1 MNSRTTTSWFLGLA
15 AAFILI
21 LPAAFLYIKNSS
33 PQHSSQTEPFNTVA
47 AYLKNAYARD
57 FKKAYRYISLGD
69 RQLKSERVYVRE
81 KGSFN
86 GFPLAVTR
94 KLSEFI
100 ELRPLEASREQDGHM
115 RVKVEA
121 KYPDAN
127 SLSVILL
134 DWDEERL
141 NALPS
146 SMQRDILSTLD
157 QMNRAGEIKTI
168 EGEEEFTLVKEGTS
182 WRVYLDWAAGIRVS
196 YDAIVPPTESIEAVP
211 VNKSTTIRPS
221 ELFTIAYRVKNR
233 TAQTISTRIT
243 HRIEPDDVS
252 QHLDIIDCALLLP
265 VELRPGEESEFS
277 TTYMVRGDLPEGTK
291 ELNVTYDFQVTH

>member
-1 MNSRTTTSWFLGLA
+1 MNPRLTRWLVGLA
-15 AAFILI
+15 AGLILI
-21 LPAAFLYIKNSS
+21 LPAAFLYSRNSS
-33 PQHSSQTEPFNTVA
+33 PQQSAQTEPFNTVQA
-47 AYLKNAYARD
+47 FLKNSYARD
-57 FKKAYRYISLGD
+57 FKKAYRYISAGD
-69 RQLKSERVYVRE
+69 RQLKAERVYVRE
-81 KGSFN
+81 KGSFS

-94 KLSEFI
+94 KLAEFI
-100 ELRPLEASREQDGHM
+100 ELQPLESSRQRDDRV
-115 RVKVEA
+115 RVKVAA

-127 SLSVILL
+127 SLSAILL

-157 QMNRAGEIKTI
+157 RMHRAGEIKTI
-168 EGEEEFTLVKEGTS
+168 QGEEEFNLVKEGTH

-196 YDAIVPPTESIEAVP
+196 YNAIVPPTDSIEAVP

-243 HRIEPDDVS
+243 HLIEPKELS
-252 QHLDIIDCALLLP
+252 HHLEIIDCALLLP
-265 VELRPGEESEFS
+265 VELRPGEESEFY
-277 TTYMVRGDLPEGTK
+277 TTYIVDGDLPEGVK
-291 ELNVTYDFQVTH
+291 ELNVTYEFQVAH

>member
-1 MNSRTTTSWFLGLA
+1 MASWFLGLV

-21 LPAAFLYIKNSS
+21 LPAAFLYNSS
-33 PQHSSQTEPFNTVA
+33 AQQTAQTAPFNTVE
-47 AYLKNAYARD
+47 AYLRNAYARD

-69 RQLKSERVYVRE
+69 RQLKAESVYVRE
-81 KGSFN
+81 KGSFS

-100 ELRPLEASREQDGHM
+100 ELRPLAAVREQDGRM
-115 RVKVEA
+115 RVKLGA

-127 SLSVILL
+127 SLSTILL

-146 SMQRDILSTLD
+146 STQRDILSNLD
-157 QMNRAGEIKTI
+157 RMNRAGEIKTI

-182 WRVYLDWAAGIRVS
+182 WRVYLDWAAGVRVS
-196 YDAIVPPTESIEAVP
+196 YNAVVPPTEVIDAVP
-211 VNKSTTIRPS
+211 VNKGTTIRPS

-243 HRIEPDDVS
+243 HRIEPDELK

-277 TTYMVRGDLPEGTK
+277 TTYMIRGDLPEGTK
-291 ELNVTYDFQVTH
+291 ELNVTYDFQVAH

>member
-1 MNSRTTTSWFLGLA
+1 M

-21 LPAAFLYIKNSS
+21 LPAAYLYSNNSL
-33 PQHSSQTEPFNTVA
+33 PQHSPQTEPFKTVE
-47 AYLKNAYARD
+47 AYLKNSYARD
-57 FKKAYRYISLGD
+57 FKKAYQYISLGD
-69 RQLKSERVYVRE
+69 RQLKSERVYIRE
-81 KGSFN
+81 KGSFS

-100 ELRPLEASREQDGHM
+100 ELQPLEASREQDRQM
-115 RVKVEA
+115 RLKVEA

-127 SLSVILL
+127 SLSALLL

-157 QMNRAGEIKTI
+157 QMNRAGEIETI
-168 EGEEEFTLVKEGTS
+168 EGQEEFTVIKEGRS

-196 YDAIVPPTESIEAVP
+196 YDAVVPPTESIEAVP
-211 VNKSTTIRPS
+211 INKATTIRPS

-243 HRIEPDDVS
+243 HRIQPNELSPY
-252 QHLDIIDCALLLP
+252 LDIIDCALLLP

-291 ELNVTYDFQVTH
+291 ELNVTYDFQVAN

>member
-1 MNSRTTTSWFLGLA
+1 MDSRMTSWFSGVA
-15 AAFILI
+15 AALILI
-21 LPAAFLYIKNSS
+21 LPAAFLYSNSS
-33 PQHSSQTEPFNTVA
+33 PEHSHQTEPFNTVE
-47 AYLKNAYARD
+47 AYLKNSYARD
-57 FKKAYRYISLGD
+57 FKKAYRYISRGD

-81 KGSFN
+81 KGSFS
-86 GFPLAVTR
+86 GFPLTVTR
-94 KLSEFI
+94 KLAQFI
-100 ELRPLEASREQDGHM
+100 ELRPLETAREQDGQM

-127 SLSVILL
+127 SLSAILL

-146 SMQRDILSTLD
+146 SMQQDILSTLD
-157 QMNRAGEIKTI
+157 QMNRAGEIKII

-243 HRIEPDDVS
+243 HRIEPDELS

-265 VELRPGEESEFS
+265 VELPPGEESEFS

-291 ELNVTYDFQVTH
+291 ELNVTYDFQVAH

>member
-1 MNSRTTTSWFLGLA
+1 MNSRKTSWFLGLA
-15 AAFILI
+15 AAFVLI
-21 LPAAFLYIKNSS
+21 LPAAFLYSNS
-33 PQHSSQTEPFNTVA
+33 HSLQRSAQTEPFHTVK
-47 AYLKNAYARD
+47 AYLKNSYARD

-69 RQLKSERVYVRE
+69 RQLKAERVYVRE
-81 KGSFN
+81 KGSFS

-100 ELRPLEASREQDGHM
+100 ELRPLQASKEQDGQM
-115 RVKVEA
+115 RLKVEA

-127 SLSVILL
+127 SLSAILL

-146 SMQRDILSTLD
+146 STQRDILSTLD
-157 QMNRAGEIKTI
+157 QMNRAGEMKTI
-168 EGEEEFTLVKEGTS
+168 EGEEEFTLIKEGTS

-196 YDAIVPPTESIEAVP
+196 YDAVVPPTQSIEAVP
-211 VNKSTTIRPS
+211 VNKATTIRPS

-243 HRIEPDDVS
+243 HRIEPNELS
-252 QHLDIIDCALLLP
+252 EHLDIIDCALLLP
-265 VELRPGEESEFS
+265 VELRPGEESEFA
-277 TTYMVRGDLPEGTK
+277 TTYMVRGDLPEGIK
-291 ELNVTYDFQVTH
+291 ELNVTYDFQVAH

>member
-1 MNSRTTTSWFLGLA
+1 MNSRMTSWFLGLL

-21 LPAAFLYIKNSS
+21 LPAAFLYSKNSL
-33 PQHSSQTEPFNTVA
+33 PQHSPQTEPFKTVE
-47 AYLKNAYARD
+47 AYLKNSYARD
-57 FKKAYRYISLGD
+57 FKTAYRYISLGD

-94 KLSEFI
+94 KLAQFI
-100 ELRPLEASREQDGHM
+100 ELRPLETVTEEDGRM

-121 KYPDAN
+121 KYPDAH
-127 SLSVILL
+127 SLSAILL
-134 DWDEERL
+134 DWDEERM

-157 QMNRAGEIKTI
+157 QMNRTGEIKTI

-243 HRIEPDDVS
+243 HRIEPADVS

-291 ELNVTYDFQVTH
+291 ELNVTYDFKVTH